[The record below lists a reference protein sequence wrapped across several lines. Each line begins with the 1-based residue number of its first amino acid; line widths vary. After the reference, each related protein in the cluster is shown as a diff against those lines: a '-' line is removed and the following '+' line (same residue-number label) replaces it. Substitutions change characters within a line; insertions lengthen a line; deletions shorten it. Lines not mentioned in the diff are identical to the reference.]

1 MALDGS
7 LFKTTDPLS
16 NYSQKV
22 QVDLTEFVADRIFP
36 PQPVMQA
43 QYTKYQYDLSHKRE
57 RVVKKSTK
65 ARSGVSDWGVFKTAG
80 LCELREHG
88 VRIDP
93 SDKRDF
99 DKAVADLEYD
109 GAELITSVL
118 MMAKERDMLN
128 KLAAANFATGLT
140 TTLGAGLEW
149 GATGGKPIDD
159 VKAMRA
165 AVRAKT
171 GVTPTALAVSWT
183 TMEHLRTNNQ
193 IVSRLQYTS
202 GQTPSDQAI
211 ANLLGVK
218 EIIVAGAT
226 STTANEGASS
236 DALAEMWGD
245 FALLFI
251 PGRQGLRQMSFGN
264 NFTVRSGIYTKRDNV
279 KAEGAEEGM
288 DYLYQGW
295 WYDLQAG
302 AVDSAGSGKFLA
314 GFRLDNVNP

>member
-7 LFKTTDPLS
+7 LFKTTDPLGA
-16 NYSQKV
+16 YSQKV

-36 PQPVMQA
+36 PQPVGRA
-43 QYTKYQYDLSHKRE
+43 QYSKYQYDLSHKRE

-65 ARSGVSDWGVFKTAG
+65 ARSGVSDWGVFKTSG

-88 VRIDP
+88 ARIDP
-93 SDKRDF
+93 ADERDF
-99 DKAVADLEYD
+99 DVAVADLEFD
-109 GAELITSVL
+109 AAELCTSVL
-118 MMAKERDMLN
+118 MMAKERDMLT
-128 KLAAANFATGLT
+128 KLAAAHFATGLN
-140 TTLGAGLEW
+140 TTLAGGLEW
-149 GATGGKPIDD
+149 SAAGGKPIDD

-171 GVTPTALAVSWT
+171 GVTPTSLAVSWT
-183 TMEHLRTNNQ
+183 TMEHLRTNAQ
-193 IVSRLQYTS
+193 IVARIQYTNGS
-202 GQTPSDQAI
+202 TPSDQAI

-226 STTANEGASS
+226 STTANEGAAA

-264 NFTVRSGIYTKRDNV
+264 NFTVRTGIYTKRDTV
-279 KAEGAEEGM
+279 MAEGAESGM
-288 DYLYQGW
+288 KYLYQGW

-302 AVDSAGSGKFLA
+302 AVDSAGSGKFIA
-314 GFRLDNVNP
+314 GYRLDNVN